1 MVDKYKILAVDNVS
15 KKETSKEIEVI
26 IRYENNIDEKESKSL
41 QNLFQRLFDSYI
53 AKAMQDIKKG
63 K

>member
-1 MVDKYKILAVDNVS
+1 MS